1 MREFKYDIKRG
12 ADIYRS
18 ILGSR
23 LQSWI
28 VSGKVLGDILVWRS
42 GLSGWRKAEDLKE
55 LIPFFKKRECK
66 SLKVV
71 QLSCEKKSPIKK
83 RKIEKILIIDDER
96 DLCMILS
103 EFLKIKGYNVSS
115 VNTRRK
121 ALNLLGKEVPDM
133 IILDL
138 QLPDGDGM
146 SIIPEIK
153 KICSQTI
160 ICVASAYGS
169 KKKKSK
175 ALQMGA
181 FSFIDKPFTTKE
193 ILSNINLVNHA
204 GND

>member
-18 ILGSR
+18 ISESS

-28 VSGKVLGDILVWRS
+28 VSGKVHSDMLIWRS

-55 LIPFFKKRECK
+55 LIPFFKKRKHK
-66 SLKVV
+66 SLKVS
-71 QLSCEKKSPIKK
+71 QLPCKR

-103 EFLKIKGYNVSS
+103 EVLKRKGYNVSS
-115 VNTRRK
+115 VNTLRK

-133 IILDL
+133 VILDL
-138 QLPDGDGM
+138 KLPDGDGM
-146 SIIPEIK
+146 SMITKIK
-153 KICSQTI
+153 KVCPQTT

-169 KKKKSK
+169 EKKK
-175 ALQMGA
+175 AEAFLLGA
-181 FSFIDKPFTTKE
+181 FSFIDKPFTAKE
-193 ILSNINLVNHA
+193 ILLTINLLTQA

>member
-1 MREFKYDIKRG
+1 MIEFKYDIKRG

-18 ILGSR
+18 ISESS

-28 VSGKVLGDILVWRS
+28 VSGKVHSDMLIWRS

-55 LIPFFKKRECK
+55 LIPFFKKRKHK
-66 SLKVV
+66 SLKVS
-71 QLSCEKKSPIKK
+71 QLPCKR

-103 EFLKIKGYNVSS
+103 EVLKRKGYNVSS
-115 VNTRRK
+115 VNTLRK

-133 IILDL
+133 VILDL
-138 QLPDGDGM
+138 KLPDGDGM
-146 SIIPEIK
+146 SMITKIK
-153 KICSQTI
+153 KISSQTI

-169 KKKKSK
+169 EKNKSE
-175 ALQMGA
+175 ALQLGA
-181 FSFIDKPFTTKE
+181 FSFIDKPFTAKD
-193 ILSNINLVNHA
+193 ILSTINLVTQA